1 MGKRLIIQ
9 RRGRGTP
16 TYRSSS
22 HRFRGKV
29 TYRSYDKLEKEGII
43 KGTVIDIIHDPGRSA
58 PVAKVDFE
66 NGEQKLVLAPESI
79 AIDDEIECGI
89 SAEIEPGNTLPL
101 SEIPE
106 GTPIF
111 NIEKNPGD
119 GGKFVRTSGTYAAL
133 ITHDV
138 DKVMVNLPSGELKTF
153 NPRSRATIGVVAG
166 GGRKDKPF
174 LKAGNRYHALKAK
187 GKKMMTVRGV
197 AMNAVDHP
205 HGGGNRQHPGKS
217 TTISRHAP
225 PGRKVGSISAK
236 RTGRRR

>member
-16 TYRSSS
+16 TYRSAS

-29 TYRSYDKLEKEGII
+29 SYRSYDNLEKEGTI
-43 KGTVIDIIHDPGRSA
+43 KGKVTDIIHDPGRSA
-58 PVAKVDFE
+58 PVAIVKFE
-66 NGEQKLVLAPESI
+66 NGEEHLVLAPESI
-79 AIDDEIECGI
+79 AIEDEIECGI
-89 SAEIEPGNTLPL
+89 SAPIEPGNTLPL

-106 GTPIF
+106 GTPIY
-111 NIEKNPGD
+111 NMENNPGD
-119 GGKFVRTSGTYAAL
+119 GGKFVRSSGTYASL
-133 ITHDV
+133 ITHDIG
-138 DKVMVNLPSGELKTF
+138 KSMVELPSGELKAF
-153 NPRSRATIGVVAG
+153 NPRCRATIGVVAG

-174 LKAGNRYHALKAK
+174 LKAGNRWHALKAK

-205 HGGGNRQHPGKS
+205 HGGGNRQHPGKP

-225 PGRKVGSISAK
+225 SGRKVGSIAAK
-236 RTGRRR
+236 RTGKRR